1 MISIIISIFILPK
14 VLSGTIPNYNQAKD
28 SNTQIQYIEKTPS
41 IDSCL
46 LKSGLF
52 TTKFLNSMDYIDIP
66 KRPELLQMKGFTIKQ
81 ALVFYYCAGVKVS
94 TYIGHTDIDDNVY
107 NCISSNYELHE
118 ISPAPFTLKFLL
130 CNNDENTCEEWRQS
144 VKLKYKDCLDLEDEC
159 EFEEDKKIV
168 SNCINH
174 CGDACITLFDLYF

>member
-1 MISIIISIFILPK
+1 MISIIISIFILPI

-66 KRPELLQMKGFTIKQ
+66 KKPELLQMKGFTIKQ

-94 TYIGHTDIDDNVY
+94 RI
-107 NCISSNYELHE
+107 
-118 ISPAPFTLKFLL
+118 
-130 CNNDENTCEEWRQS
+130 
-144 VKLKYKDCLDLEDEC
+144 
-159 EFEEDKKIV
+159 
-168 SNCINH
+168 
-174 CGDACITLFDLYF
+174 

>member
-66 KRPELLQMKGFTIKQ
+66 KKTRTITNER
-81 ALVFYYCAGVKVS
+81 L
-94 TYIGHTDIDDNVY
+94 Y
-107 NCISSNYELHE
+107 NKASSSIL
-118 ISPAPFTLKFLL
+118 LL
-130 CNNDENTCEEWRQS
+130 CWS
-144 VKLKYKDCLDLEDEC
+144 
-159 EFEEDKKIV
+159 
-168 SNCINH
+168 
-174 CGDACITLFDLYF
+174 